1 MAYEPEKNRTYDVSQ
16 ISRLVCPQ
24 LSYGVDPSKPGDLNY
39 LGQEDCLVLNVYV
52 PEKILNGAE
61 QKASVLFFIHGGG
74 LGVGCGNYGLCTS
87 HYLIDTI
94 NRYWY
99 S

>member
-1 MAYEPEKNRTYDVSQ
+1 MAYEPEENRTYDVSQ

-52 PEKILNGAE
+52 PEKILNGAAD

-74 LGVGCGNYGLCTS
+74 LGVGCGNYDLCTV
-87 HYLIDTI
+87 LF
-94 NRYWY
+94 NRCTLEI
-99 S
+99 SLH